1 MHILRMLFGIVFS
14 VAGVLHFKDEE
25 QFRCIVPA
33 YLPFRKAAVLITGIM
48 EIVFGV
54 ILLMKQPTKG
64 QKNAL
69 IAFLWAVLPAN
80 IYMARKQIPIAGQQL
95 TKWALYGRIPLQF
108 VMMKLIKKL

>member
-1 MHILRMLFGIVFS
+1 MRILRMLFGIVFS

-25 QFRCIVPA
+25 QFRRIVPA
-33 YLPFRKAAVLITGIM
+33 YLPAVLITGVM

-95 TKWALYGRIPLQF
+95 PKWALYGRIPLQF

>member
-1 MHILRMLFGIVFS
+1 MRILRMLFGIVFS

-25 QFRCIVPA
+25 QFRRIVPA
-33 YLPFRKAAVLITGIM
+33 YLPFRKAAVLITGVM

-80 IYMARKQIPIAGQQL
+80 IYMARIQIPIAGQQL
-95 TKWALYGRIPLQF
+95 PKWALYGRIPLQF

>member
-1 MHILRMLFGIVFS
+1 MRILRMLFGIVFS

-25 QFRCIVPA
+25 QFRRIVPA
-33 YLPFRKAAVLITGIM
+33 YLPFRKAAVLITGVM

-80 IYMARKQIPIAGQQL
+80 IYMARKQIPIVGQQL
-95 TKWALYGRIPLQF
+95 PKWALYGRIPLQF